1 MGENTPYGMNESGI
15 RLAVRLTPKAG
26 RAGIRGIART
36 ADGAAYVKAG
46 VTAPAEGGKANRDLI
61 KLLARELRLPA
72 SSMHIAS
79 GATARQKSVQIAG
92 DPAGLKKRLELWSE
106 ELT

>member
-36 ADGAAYVKAG
+36 ADGGCDDAAKIG
-46 VTAPAEGGKANRDLI
+46 ANRRR
-61 KLLARELRLPA
+61 AGA
-72 SSMHIAS
+72 S
-79 GATARQKSVQIAG
+79 QKTSRTV
-92 DPAGLKKRLELWSE
+92 E
-106 ELT
+106 

>member
-46 VTAPAEGGKANRDLI
+46 VTGTGR
-61 KLLARELRLPA
+61 R
-72 SSMHIAS
+72 
-79 GATARQKSVQIAG
+79 RQGQPRP
-92 DPAGLKKRLELWSE
+92 D
-106 ELT
+106 